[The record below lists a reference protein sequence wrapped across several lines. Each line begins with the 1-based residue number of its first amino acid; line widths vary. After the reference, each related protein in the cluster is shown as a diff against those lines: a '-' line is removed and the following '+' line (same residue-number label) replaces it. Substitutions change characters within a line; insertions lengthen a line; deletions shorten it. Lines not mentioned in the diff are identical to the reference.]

1 MSNDLLIVQFVKNGG
16 SGSKILKTDLRQV
29 SGIKPVKTYL
39 KDFFSNEFLR
49 NCYDHRV
56 AHCEVKHHLLCTATL
71 ISSPSQSPL
80 SEENKIFSLLMKI
93 LFTIKLMVL
102 L

>member
-1 MSNDLLIVQFVKNGG
+1 MLL
-16 SGSKILKTDLRQV
+16 
-29 SGIKPVKTYL
+29 
-39 KDFFSNEFLR
+39 
-49 NCYDHRV
+49 
-56 AHCEVKHHLLCTATL
+56 AHCGVKHHLLCTATL

-80 SEENKIFSLLMKI
+80 SEENKILTLLMKI